1 LARSRR
7 LISHPPLIC
16 PEHRDNRVLTFEA
29 DDRGVRQKQAK
40 RRFDVRAKI
49 DKGWQWF
56 WSAGSA
62 AKAWTLGGIA
72 LAVAAATL
80 TATTTIADAVAR
92 AYGPGA

>member
-1 LARSRR
+1 
-7 LISHPPLIC
+7 
-16 PEHRDNRVLTFEA
+16 
-29 DDRGVRQKQAK
+29 
-40 RRFDVRAKI
+40 VRAKI